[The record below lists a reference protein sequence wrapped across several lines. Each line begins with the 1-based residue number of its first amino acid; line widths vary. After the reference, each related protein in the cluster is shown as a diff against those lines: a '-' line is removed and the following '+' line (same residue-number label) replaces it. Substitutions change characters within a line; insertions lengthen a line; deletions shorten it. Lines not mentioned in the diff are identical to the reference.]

1 VPAFTGAVG
10 AGQALAMSFKRGQ
23 LRNFVTV
30 ADEGQLTRAA
40 VKLHLAQ
47 PALSQAIAQF
57 ESELGIKL
65 LERHARGVTLTAA
78 GEALLPKAR
87 AALAAEDDAAA
98 TAESLARTLE
108 GTLDLGFLGSPP
120 TLHSPELFD
129 SFSTAHP
136 DIEVRLRELPFPS
149 GPIGS
154 WLGDVDV
161 ALCHPPG
168 DEAGVCVQALRT
180 DPRVVILPRGHPLA
194 ERSELSVDEVL
205 EETFLGFHPDVDPR
219 WAGFWSLDDHR
230 MKPAPHVTADRTLT
244 PTEVIAIIAS
254 GRAIATLPECHVATI
269 VKILP
274 GVVAVPLSDA
284 RPATLSLVWRKE
296 SHNPFVQALV
306 SVARKLSEDDHSG
319 LPAVST

>member
-1 VPAFTGAVG
+1 M
-10 AGQALAMSFKRGQ
+10 LFKRGQ

-40 VKLHLAQ
+40 MKLHLAQ

-57 ESELGIKL
+57 ESELGIQL

-78 GEALLPKAR
+78 GEAFLPKVR
-87 AALAAEDDAAA
+87 AALAAEDDAAS

-108 GTLDLGFLGSPP
+108 GTLELGFLGSPP
-120 TLHSPELFD
+120 TLHFPELFD

-136 DIEVRLRELPFPS
+136 DIEVCLRELPFPC
-149 GPIGS
+149 GPIGP

-168 DEAGVCVQALRT
+168 AEPGVSVQALRS
-180 DPRVVILPRGHPLA
+180 DPRVVIAPRSHPLA
-194 ERSELSVDEVL
+194 ERSEVSVAEVL

-219 WAGFWSLDDHR
+219 WAGFWRLDDHR
-230 MKPAPHVTADRTLT
+230 TEPAPNVTADRTLT

-254 GRAIATLPECHVATI
+254 GRAIATLPACHVETI

-274 GVVAVPLSDA
+274 SVVAIPLSDA

-306 SVARKLSEDDHSG
+306 SVARRLSEDDHSG
-319 LPAVST
+319 VPAVSA